1 MKVNHESK
9 CQFRKVRFKLFMDH
23 LLVYVWSASSL
34 LPTIMNY
41 LECIS
46 EEVFAAFLLV
56 GSHLLRKWM
65 ERVKSLLNIG
75 NANAISCN
83 WTKTHLSFRASSSS
97 YQFNVISQSVAKNY
111 LFKPPSPFHVIYN
124 WTWKH
129 FLPGIVAVCTNL
141 MWTVAASPWSL
152 YINHLR
158 DFVWSV
164 IGFFC

>member
-1 MKVNHESK
+1 MSQNVNLGKFGSN
-9 CQFRKVRFKLFMDH
+9 FLWTTFLFMFDL
-23 LLVYVWSASSL
+23 LLVSCQLLWTIWNVYQKRSLLLFYWWDHIYSGSEWNASSL
-34 LPTIMNY
+34 YWTL
-41 LECIS
+41 
-46 EEVFAAFLLV
+46 
-56 GSHLLRKWM
+56 
-65 ERVKSLLNIG
+65 G